1 MQSPE
6 KKDVSL
12 LFCRVQ
18 IGNQWVSI
26 ASPVARPLLESS
38 EGSKGRYI
46 NEKGGGQTITKS
58 WKCFKEKSVIR
69 KIFSYIP

>member
-1 MQSPE
+1 M
-6 KKDVSL
+6 
-12 LFCRVQ
+12 
-18 IGNQWVSI
+18 SI
-26 ASPVARPLLESS
+26 ALPVARPLLESS

-69 KIFSYIP
+69 KIFSYIPKVVL